1 MYWMVACRSQKINS
15 NVDVLTSSIWYN
27 NFMSKNN
34 MYLQTWSNSGINVV
48 GDVIDPEGQLLSMD
62 DMKQK
67 FDMNIN
73 FLHYYMV
80 KKIVSE
86 FINHHKTNEK
96 KNEMCRPYIA
106 FHIKFIS
113 NNQTST
119 KSIYLAFSD
128 KEISHTNEIKWNE
141 SL

>member
-1 MYWMVACRSQKINS
+1 MVACRSQKINS
-15 NVDVLTSSIWYN
+15 NVDVLKSSIWYN

-34 MYLQTWSNSGINVV
+34 MYLQTWSKSGINVV
-48 GDVIDPEGQLLSMD
+48 GDVVDPEGQLLRMD

-86 FINHHKTNEK
+86 FITHHKTNEK
-96 KNEMCRPYIA
+96 K
-106 FHIKFIS
+106 
-113 NNQTST
+113 
-119 KSIYLAFSD
+119 
-128 KEISHTNEIKWNE
+128 
-141 SL
+141 